1 LCRLRGTVLK
11 ERQRCE
17 LRGSDKSFA
26 QLMASDPAS
35 LADEFSQLAARKG
48 VALPAK
54 DQVGEKSMRQ
64 NARNFDREYM
74 GKMAGD
80 HAATVKLFQKQAPEG
95 QDAELVAFG
104 REHLPRLQH
113 HLERSK
119 DLQRLLK

>member
-1 LCRLRGTVLK
+1 MCRLRGTVLK
-11 ERQRCE
+11 ERRRRE

-54 DQVGEKSMRQ
+54 DPVGEKSMRQ
-64 NARNFDREYM
+64 NARYICREYL

-80 HAATVKLFQKQAPEG
+80 HAATVKLFQKQATEG
-95 QDAELVAFG
+95 QDAELIAFA
-104 REHLPRLQH
+104 REHLPHLQH

-119 DLQRLLK
+119 DWQRLLK